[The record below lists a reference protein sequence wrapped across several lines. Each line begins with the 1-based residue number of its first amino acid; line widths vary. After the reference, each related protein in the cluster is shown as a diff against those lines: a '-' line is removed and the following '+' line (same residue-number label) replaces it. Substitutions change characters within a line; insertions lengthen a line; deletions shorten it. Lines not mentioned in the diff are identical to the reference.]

1 MIGVDG
7 TVKTIKFS
15 EDDRFLVAIGEGS
28 RNGNDMAVWDMQ
40 NGSVVQYLKHPKPA
54 TCLCWGRTVVADASR
69 RVKTPKYSI
78 YTFHAQMVQAHFL
91 EYDIRTMHFS
101 LTTQKFRFPST
112 GLTRTYYD
120 CCLGPTPGELLAG
133 TSVGE
138 LVVFNAEHL
147 LYRAAL
153 PIVTGGLLSLACAGS
168 FVFVGAGDGKCKKLQ
183 GNDQYWS
190 VVGETQVATPTVSS
204 CSPTWTIADQP
215 FPNSNSG

>member
-1 MIGVDG
+1 MDSPRPLRSV
-7 TVKTIKFS
+7 
-15 EDDRFLVAIGEGS
+15 FLSLRSGA
-28 RNGNDMAVWDMQ
+28 
-40 NGSVVQYLKHPKPA
+40 A
-54 TCLCWGRTVVADASR
+54 THCNRSTAGPVSPWSAATA
-69 RVKTPKYSI
+69 
-78 YTFHAQMVQAHFL
+78 
-91 EYDIRTMHFS
+91 HFS
-101 LTTQKFRFPST
+101 LTTHKFRFPST